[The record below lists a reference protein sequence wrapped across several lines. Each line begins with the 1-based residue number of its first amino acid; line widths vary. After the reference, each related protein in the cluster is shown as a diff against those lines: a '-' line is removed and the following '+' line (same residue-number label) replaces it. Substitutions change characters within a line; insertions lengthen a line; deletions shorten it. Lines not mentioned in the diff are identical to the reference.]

1 MLNYYYSNIA
11 SSDPVIK
18 FSALNAFRAI
28 LESKEKEKIFITVQN
43 ALTTITSILLEI
55 HFY

>member
-28 LESKEKEKIFITVQN
+28 LESKEKEKIFIIVQN